1 MCACCLSFGRDVI
14 GRVHPDTEPA
24 LAMLRE
30 EGFKVVDMIDIFDG
44 GPVVSCQR
52 DEIAAVRRTVELPV
66 IEIAD
71 HLDAPESILAS
82 RQGGFRAMIGPAR
95 QTDTG
100 IIIPD
105 IVALTLGVREG
116 DPVALLAPK
125 AVL

>member
-1 MCACCLSFGRDVI
+1 MI

-30 EGFKVVDMIDIFDG
+30 EGFTVVDLIDIFDG
-44 GPVVSCQR
+44 GPVVQCAR
-52 DEIAAVRRTVELPV
+52 DEIAAVRRVVEMPV
-66 IEIAD
+66 IEIAEQ
-71 HLDAPESILAS
+71 LDAPELILAS
-82 RQGGFRAMIGPAR
+82 RQGGFRAMLGAAR

-116 DPVALLAPK
+116 DPIALLSPK
-125 AVL
+125 ENRP